1 MTVGQHRRAMEPA
14 VWLRDNCVCP
24 RCRDPHSGQRLV
36 ALADIPADIAVVGR
50 DGAVVTFSDGHRGEV
65 GEPPAPGDGRTED
78 AKTLWDAVDVPR
90 WSWRE
95 YLDDPVPAARAVW
108 ETGFCLLT
116 STPTQPG
123 TVLAVARSFG
133 HVRTTNYG
141 ELFDVRIEERPNNLA
156 FTGLA
161 IGPHTD
167 NPYRDPVPTIQLL
180 HCLRNSA
187 EGGESGLLDG
197 FRAAD
202 LLRQRHPEYFRILT
216 STPVT
221 FAWSDGT
228 TRLRAE
234 KPIIGLDPL
243 GRVREV
249 RYNHRSL
256 RPPASADFYAAYRA
270 FDDVLNRPGATVT
283 FRLDPGDCV
292 IFDNTRL
299 MHSRTAF
306 TTASER
312 HLQGCY
318 ADLDALQTFLEE
330 SS

>member
-1 MTVGQHRRAMEPA
+1 M
-14 VWLRDNCVCP
+14 
-24 RCRDPHSGQRLV
+24 
-36 ALADIPADIAVVGR
+36 
-50 DGAVVTFSDGHRGEV
+50 TFSDGHRGQL
-65 GEPPAPGDGRTED
+65 GEPPAHGDGRTEA
-78 AKTLWDAVDVPR
+78 AKTLWDSVGVPR
-90 WSWRE
+90 WWWRD
-95 YLDDPVPAARAVW
+95 YLDDPVPAMRAVW
-108 ETGFCLLT
+108 ELGFCLL
-116 STPTQPG
+116 SGTPVQPG
-123 TVLAVARSFG
+123 AVLAVARSFG

-141 ELFDVRIEERPNNLA
+141 DLFDVRVTERPNNLA

-187 EGGESGLLDG
+187 DGGESGLLDG
-197 FRAAD
+197 FRAAA
-202 LLRQRHPEYFRILT
+202 LLREAHPEYFRILT
-216 STPVT
+216 TTPVT

-234 KPIIGLDPL
+234 KPIIGLDPA
-243 GRVREV
+243 GRIREV

-256 RPPASADFYAAYRA
+256 RPPANEAFYAAYRA
-270 FDDVLNRPGATVT
+270 FDDVLNRAGATVT